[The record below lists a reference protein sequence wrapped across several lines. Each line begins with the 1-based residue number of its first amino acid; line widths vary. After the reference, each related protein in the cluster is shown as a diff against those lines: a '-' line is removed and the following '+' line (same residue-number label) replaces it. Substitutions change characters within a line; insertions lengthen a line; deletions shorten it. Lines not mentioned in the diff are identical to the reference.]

1 MPVSPVL
8 SGIHLLKGCLSLFR
22 TTLVP
27 HYSLGQWFGAC
38 TSSTNITC
46 ELVRN
51 TNSWVYWPTIIE
63 PLGMRPGKLS
73 KWILCILKFKNHCF
87 RRNSSNSKAVRQCA
101 FNQMWFPSSA
111 RILGVLHATVLTFV
125 TTLCL
130 QLITSSLGQG
140 AYSTLPLLYLSH
152 FSLFKILL

>member
-8 SGIHLLKGCLSLFR
+8 SGIHLLKGCSSLFR

-111 RILGVLHATVLTFV
+111 RILGVLHATVCIN
-125 TTLCL
+125 LCDDFMSATHHL
-130 QLITSSLGQG
+130 FPWPRSIQHP
-140 AYSTLPLLYLSH
+140 STPISIPFLS
-152 FSLFKILL
+152 F